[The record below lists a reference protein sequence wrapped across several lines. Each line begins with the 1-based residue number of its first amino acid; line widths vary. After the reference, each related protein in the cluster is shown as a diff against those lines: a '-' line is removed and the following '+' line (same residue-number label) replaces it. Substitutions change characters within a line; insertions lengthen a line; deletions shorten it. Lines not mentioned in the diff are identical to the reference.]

1 VNLWRNKDDEPIV
14 SKPVRYIM
22 SGLAILLAWGLTGCI
37 QPVETPAPATA
48 TAPVPPAAV
57 APTATLAPDGVPEEV
72 GEAVPPI
79 EQAEGP
85 PPVEEPIAAPGGQEF
100 VEPFVQGRG
109 HAAADV
115 QVWGDAPLGP
125 DRLLG
130 FAFTGAGGFPC
141 TGFLLVSATANNG
154 AIACATDPA
163 ASALASVSYIS
174 TSDGQPYTITF
185 GRVLDPAI
193 TAVAVLFDDGSSQS
207 VGPSGGGFMV
217 LHPDIFSVV
226 TITAI
231 DALGNTVIDNIPQ
244 IPAS

>member
-1 VNLWRNKDDEPIV
+1 MNEPA
-14 SKPVRYIM
+14 RRMM

-48 TAPVPPAAV
+48 TVAAPPAAV
-57 APTATLAPDGVPEEV
+57 APTTTLAPDGVPEI
-72 GEAVPPI
+72 EA
-79 EQAEGP
+79 AA
-85 PPVEEPIAAPGGQEF
+85 PPVEEPVAAPSGHEY
-100 VEPFVQGRG
+100 VEPFVSGRG
-109 HAAADV
+109 HVAEDV

-130 FAFTGAGGFPC
+130 FAFTEAGGLPC

-154 AIACATDPA
+154 AVACATDLA
-163 ASALASVSYIS
+163 ATALASVSYIS

-207 VGPSGGGFMV
+207 VGPSAGGFMV

-231 DALGNTVIDNIPQ
+231 DAQGNTVIDNIPQ